1 GEHFPQA
8 SNLVEMEVNLTID
21 ELRHSGSFATTH
33 RVVAKLLKLTHF
45 TQEQILKIIDIYF
58 ENDQVGYIK
67 DDDDVKLLA
76 RRLIS
81 LGDEDKDPE
90 GMLETFRVFID

>member
-1 GEHFPQA
+1 
-8 SNLVEMEVNLTID
+8 VNFTID
-21 ELRHSGSFATTH
+21 ELRRSGSFATTH
-33 RVVAKLLKLTHF
+33 RVVAKLLRFNHF

-58 ENDQVGYIK
+58 NNDQVGFIK

-81 LGDEDKDPE
+81 LGDEDKDSE
-90 GMLETFRVFID
+90 GMLEPFRVFID

>member
-1 GEHFPQA
+1 
-8 SNLVEMEVNLTID
+8 
-21 ELRHSGSFATTH
+21 
-33 RVVAKLLKLTHF
+33 
-45 TQEQILKIIDIYF
+45 DIYF